1 MADKFAAI
9 SPALVET
16 RPRASK
22 LDLSTSI
29 ACAPSEERPQRLV
42 LESWR
47 SQDSQ
52 CHFRPPAKSESDGSC
67 LPASAPSPVTCP
79 IWKSRRAILE
89 SKDRGSREARYRHT
103 FTRAPKTQVPSST
116 LCKSSTGAL
125 ETLTLMA
132 QLQPQGSAR
141 SSTVPSAARSKA
153 TPAVVVN
160 KKKPVRFCKMAARRT
175 SCPLSSPSRDL
186 KNTRA
191 CGDIRDGQRQ
201 TFGKDKR

>member
-1 MADKFAAI
+1 MTEAFKMTDKFAAI
-9 SPALVET
+9 PPALVET

-22 LDLSTSI
+22 LDLSTSA

-52 CHFRPPAKSESDGSC
+52 CHFLPPAKSESDGFR

-116 LCKSSTGAL
+116 LCKVPLAL
-125 ETLTLMA
+125 
-132 QLQPQGSAR
+132 
-141 SSTVPSAARSKA
+141 
-153 TPAVVVN
+153 
-160 KKKPVRFCKMAARRT
+160 VRN
-175 SCPLSSPSRDL
+175 LL
-186 KNTRA
+186 
-191 CGDIRDGQRQ
+191 I
-201 TFGKDKR
+201 TFGAAAASGIC